1 MIFTEKEERDG
12 KTHFYPK
19 IPASGAGGANGV
31 MLDSSLS
38 VKKTVTATGVKAP
51 TITGGSSGGGGGGT
65 ASTITGGSS
74 GGGGGGTASTPKIA
88 INGLKNP
95 IGEIQMNVGD
105 LKDETEAKKSLPS
118 MVTLLVDN
126 KKIKDV
132 TAKIKNGA
140 FDGNTAGSYT
150 FVGTVKIP
158 EGYAYSNGTLTA
170 KATITVVANNA
181 TKKQLP
187 TDTIVQYGR
196 IESYTEIDKEIKA
209 DST

>member
-1 MIFTEKEERDG
+1 
-12 KTHFYPK
+12 
-19 IPASGAGGANGV
+19 
-31 MLDSSLS
+31 
-38 VKKTVTATGVKAP
+38 
-51 TITGGSSGGGGGGT
+51 
-65 ASTITGGSS
+65 
-74 GGGGGGTASTPKIA
+74 
-88 INGLKNP
+88 
-95 IGEIQMNVGD
+95 MNVGD

-170 KATITVVANNA
+170 KPPLRLWQTMQRRNNCQR
-181 TKKQLP
+181 TPLCSM
-187 TDTIVQYGR
+187 D
-196 IESYTEIDKEIKA
+196 E
-209 DST
+209 